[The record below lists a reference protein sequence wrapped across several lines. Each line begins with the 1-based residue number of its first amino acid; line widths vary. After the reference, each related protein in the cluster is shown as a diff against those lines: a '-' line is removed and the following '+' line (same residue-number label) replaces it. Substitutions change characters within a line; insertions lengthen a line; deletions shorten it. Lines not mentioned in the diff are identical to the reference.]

1 MALIPI
7 KSVFF
12 MERFFERQ
20 YNENFNLDK
29 DRIWPVFCLL
39 VFSEYLVTKD
49 HNENKVFLP
58 VFFYQTFLV
67 SSFCSCYFS

>member
-29 DRIWPVFCLL
+29 DRIWPVFL
-39 VFSEYLVTKD
+39 
-49 HNENKVFLP
+49 
-58 VFFYQTFLV
+58 
-67 SSFCSCYFS
+67 SFGLSRVLGD